1 MNTWVNT
8 ERSFAMHNCRET
20 KEQIT
25 EFVLDGADRR
35 PGEVLL
41 AELRVC
47 AECRAEFNALNATLR
62 VTTRL
67 RETAAPSETYWSGY
81 HAKLRHKLVNTNAQ
95 SNHSSGTSWFARFFK
110 ASISVPAPVAAALI
124 VACAVLIP
132 IAIRAARQQQP
143 QTPAIVH
150 VPVATPVVQEKPT
163 ILEKVVTRVVYRD
176 RRSPGR
182 TSKRVVDPSKIE
194 STFAKSQKPQNA
206 EILPTLTGFKP
217 TEEVKLT
224 IIKGGS
230 QNEK

>member
-1 MNTWVNT
+1 MNTWANT

-35 PGEVLL
+35 PDDVLL
-41 AELRVC
+41 AELRAC
-47 AECRAEFNALNATLR
+47 AECREEFNALNATLR

-67 RETAAPSETYWSGY
+67 RETSAPAGAYWSGY
-81 HAKLRHKLVNTNAQ
+81 HERLRHKLINANAQ
-95 SNHSSGTSWFARFFK
+95 SIQSSGPSWFRRFFN
-110 ASISVPAPVAAALI
+110 ATVPVPMPVAAALI
-124 VACAVLIP
+124 FACAVLIP
-132 IAIRAARQQQP
+132 IAIRAARQHPVP
-143 QTPAIVH
+143 QNPSVVH
-150 VPVATPVVQEKPT
+150 VPVATPVVQEK
-163 ILEKVVTRVVYRD
+163 EKIVTRVVYRD
-176 RRSPGR
+176 RRSPAR
-182 TSKRVVDPSKIE
+182 TSKRVVDPSKVE

-206 EILPTLTGFKP
+206 EIPAALIGFKP

>member
-1 MNTWVNT
+1 
-8 ERSFAMHNCRET
+8 MHNCRET

-35 PGEVLL
+35 PDEVLL
-41 AELRVC
+41 AELRAC

-67 RETAAPSETYWSGY
+67 RETSAPSEAYWSGY
-81 HAKLRHKLVNTNAQ
+81 HEKLRHKLINANAQ
-95 SNHSSGTSWFARFFK
+95 SNHSSGQSWFGRFFN
-110 ASISVPAPVAAALI
+110 ASVSVPMPVAAALI
-124 VACAVLIP
+124 IACAVLIP
-132 IAIRAARQQQP
+132 IAIRAARQQPVTQ
-143 QTPAIVH
+143 IVH
-150 VPVATPVVQEKPT
+150 VPVATPVIQEKPA
-163 ILEKVVTRVVYRD
+163 IQEKIVTRVIYRD
-176 RRSPGR
+176 RRSPAR
-182 TSKRVVDPSKIE
+182 ASKPVDPSKVE

-206 EILPTLTGFKP
+206 EIPAALIGFKP

>member
-1 MNTWVNT
+1 
-8 ERSFAMHNCRET
+8 MHNCRET
-20 KEQIT
+20 KDQIT

-35 PGEVLL
+35 PDEVLL
-41 AELRVC
+41 AELRAC

-67 RETAAPSETYWSGY
+67 RESSAPSETYWSGY
-81 HAKLRHKLVNTNAQ
+81 HAKLHHKLVNANVQ
-95 SNHSSGTSWFARFFK
+95 SNHSNGPSWFATFFK
-110 ASISVPAPVAAALI
+110 ASVSVPVPVAAALI
-124 VACAVLIP
+124 IACAVLIP
-132 IAIRAARQQQP
+132 IAIRAARQQSQP
-143 QTPAIVH
+143 QSPSIVH

-163 ILEKVVTRVVYRD
+163 IQEKVVTRVVYRD
-176 RRSPGR
+176 RRSTGR
-182 TSKRVVDPSKIE
+182 TSKRVVDPSKVE

-206 EILPTLTGFKP
+206 EIPPTLIGFKP

>member
-1 MNTWVNT
+1 
-8 ERSFAMHNCRET
+8 MHNCRET

-35 PGEVLL
+35 PDEVLL
-41 AELRVC
+41 AELRAC
-47 AECRAEFNALNATLR
+47 ADCRAEFNALNATLR

-67 RETAAPSETYWSGY
+67 RETSAPSETYWTGY
-81 HAKLRHKLVNTNAQ
+81 HAKLRHKLVNANVQ
-95 SNHSSGTSWFARFFK
+95 SNQSNSASWFARFLK
-110 ASISVPAPVAAALI
+110 ATISVPAPVAAALI
-124 VACAVLIP
+124 IACAVLIP
-132 IAIRAARQQQP
+132 IAIRAARQQS

-163 ILEKVVTRVVYRD
+163 IQEKPVVQEKIVTRVVYRD
-176 RRSPGR
+176 RVSTGR
-182 TSKRVVDPSKIE
+182 TSKRVVDPSKVE

-206 EILPTLTGFKP
+206 EIPPTLTGFKP